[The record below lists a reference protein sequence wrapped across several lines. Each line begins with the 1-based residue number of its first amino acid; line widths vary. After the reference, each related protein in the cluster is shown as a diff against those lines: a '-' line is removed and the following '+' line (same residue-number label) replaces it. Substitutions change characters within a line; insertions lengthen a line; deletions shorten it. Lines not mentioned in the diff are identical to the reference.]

1 MPLRKNILIV
11 NSVLRSQRKMISI
24 IVTIIIIAI
33 IWLVAHFLIKKG
45 NNGWNTVSYAFLIS
59 LITLMGTVMYERT
72 LLYQLSSLKNEKAEL
87 MTEYN
92 YFINKNET
100 TSKIKEEI
108 KEHNNKCNKFYND
121 FQKDW
126 WVDLILY
133 SSESA
138 NEYAIRIEE

>member
-1 MPLRKNILIV
+1 
-11 NSVLRSQRKMISI
+11 MISI

-45 NNGWNTVSYAFLIS
+45 NNGRNTVSYAFLIS

-92 YFINKNET
+92 YFINKNES
-100 TSKIKEEI
+100 TSKIKEEL

>member
-1 MPLRKNILIV
+1 
-11 NSVLRSQRKMISI
+11 
-24 IVTIIIIAI
+24 
-33 IWLVAHFLIKKG
+33 
-45 NNGWNTVSYAFLIS
+45 
-59 LITLMGTVMYERT
+59 
-72 LLYQLSSLKNEKAEL
+72 

-92 YFINKNET
+92 YFINKNES

-138 NEYAIRIEE
+138 NEYVIRIEE

>member
-1 MPLRKNILIV
+1 
-11 NSVLRSQRKMISI
+11 MISI

-33 IWLVAHFLIKKG
+33 IWLVAHFLKK
-45 NNGWNTVSYAFLIS
+45 NGKNGRNTVSYAFLIS

-92 YFINKNET
+92 YFINKNES